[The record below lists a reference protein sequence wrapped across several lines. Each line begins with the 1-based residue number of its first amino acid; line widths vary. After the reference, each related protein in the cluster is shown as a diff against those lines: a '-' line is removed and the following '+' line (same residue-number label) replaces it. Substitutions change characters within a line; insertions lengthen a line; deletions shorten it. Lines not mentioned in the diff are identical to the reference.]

1 MSSKFIS
8 QIKEFGINPSKIHR
22 NLSVEK
28 LLEAATQKNEGMIT
42 STGSLSVKTGKYTG
56 RSPDDRFIVF
66 DDLTHDK
73 VHWGKVNKQIPTET
87 FEKLSQKMKKFVDGK
102 ELYIFDGF
110 VGADPENRLP
120 IRVIND
126 HAWQSLFVHQLLIR
140 PSATEL
146 ESHEPEFTIIC
157 INDFEA
163 IPEVDGTSSN
173 AFILINLSKR
183 LVLIGTTNYA
193 GEIKKAIFSV
203 MNFILPSKGVFP
215 MHCSANIGKDGDTS
229 LFFGLSGTGKT
240 SLSADPQRM
249 LIGDDEHG
257 WSDKGIF
264 NFEGGC
270 YAKCI
275 NLKEK
280 HEPQIWNAVKNGA
293 VLENVVINKE
303 SLKPDFDDGSLT
315 ENTRA
320 AYPLDYIPGA
330 VIPSVG
336 GNPKVIIFLTADAMG
351 VLPPLAK
358 LSKNAAMFHFMSGY
372 TSKLAGTEIGVK
384 EPKAVFSKCFGAPF
398 MPRPASVYAE
408 MLGEKISKHNTSVYL
423 INTGWSGGPYGVGE
437 RIKIEYSRAMVTAA
451 LTGSLDIVKFSH
463 NDIFNLDVPT
473 ECPNVPSEVLEPRNT
488 WVDKDAYDLSAKKLA
503 QMFVDNFKKFENVS
517 NEIRLAGPKI

>member
-73 VHWGKVNKQIPTET
+73 VHWAKVNKQIPTET

-173 AFILINLSKR
+173 AFILINLSKK

-257 WSDKGIF
+257 WSGQVQRF
-264 NFEGGC
+264 CQTRQG
-270 YAKCI
+270 
-275 NLKEK
+275 
-280 HEPQIWNAVKNGA
+280 
-293 VLENVVINKE
+293 
-303 SLKPDFDDGSLT
+303 KP
-315 ENTRA
+315 
-320 AYPLDYIPGA
+320 
-330 VIPSVG
+330 
-336 GNPKVIIFLTADAMG
+336 
-351 VLPPLAK
+351 
-358 LSKNAAMFHFMSGY
+358 
-372 TSKLAGTEIGVK
+372 
-384 EPKAVFSKCFGAPF
+384 
-398 MPRPASVYAE
+398 
-408 MLGEKISKHNTSVYL
+408 
-423 INTGWSGGPYGVGE
+423 
-437 RIKIEYSRAMVTAA
+437 
-451 LTGSLDIVKFSH
+451 
-463 NDIFNLDVPT
+463 
-473 ECPNVPSEVLEPRNT
+473 
-488 WVDKDAYDLSAKKLA
+488 
-503 QMFVDNFKKFENVS
+503 
-517 NEIRLAGPKI
+517 

>member
-1 MSSKFIS
+1 MSNKFIS

-28 LLEAATQKNEGMIT
+28 LLEAATQKNEGMVT

-163 IPEVDGTSSN
+163 IPEVDGTTSD

-473 ECPNVPSEVLEPRNT
+473 ECPNVPSEVLEPRNM
-488 WVDKDAYDLSAKKLA
+488 WIDKDAYDLSAKKLA
-503 QMFVDNFKKFENVS
+503 QMFVDNFKKFENIS
-517 NEIRLAGPKI
+517 NEICLAGPKI

>member
-1 MSSKFIS
+1 MSNKFIS
-8 QIKEFGINPSKIHR
+8 QIKEFGINPSKINR

-28 LLEAATQKNEGMIT
+28 LLEVATQKNEGIVT

-56 RSPDDRFIVF
+56 RSPNDRFIIF

-73 VHWGKVNKQIPTET
+73 IHWGKVNKQIPTET

-163 IPEVDGTSSN
+163 IPEVDGTASD

-183 LVLIGTTNYA
+183 LVLIGATNYA

-240 SLSADPQRM
+240 SLSADSQRM

-280 HEPQIWNAVKNGA
+280 HEPQIWNAIKNGA

-303 SLKPDFDDGSLT
+303 SFKPDFADGSLT

-320 AYPLDYIPGA
+320 AYPLHYIPGA

-351 VLPPLAK
+351 VLPPLSK
-358 LSKNAAMFHFMSGY
+358 LSKDAAMFHFMSGY
-372 TSKLAGTEIGVK
+372 TSKLAGTEMGVN
-384 EPKAVFSKCFGAPF
+384 EPKATFSKCFGAPF

-463 NDIFNLDVPT
+463 NDIFNLDLPT

-517 NEIRLAGPKI
+517 EEIRLAGPKL